1 MLFRKAMVLIMVFV
15 FTLALGSSAL
25 AAPGFVSYSK
35 SYELDGQIFMKM
47 LAGSA
52 ALGGEHKTLVWGEGI
67 LERYDLIVMGGG
79 EIEVHNLSDWRAD
92 PSSPAGLEVA
102 STFTQKIDLPDGPPN
117 THNQIFAVSV
127 KANRGESGSLSQNIS
142 AAAAV
147 YDEGE
152 EAYFTID
159 QIAKTSGGTVKRYI
173 NLIVPASG
181 EQLFEDSSIKGSAE
195 ITDQLLSNENI
206 DINATVAES
215 QTFNVE
221 IETKADAEADA
232 DQKQLEKA
240 YHDADGT
247 AEVYFVL
254 DGGSLFEDTVLPGLS
269 LEEIALPA
277 VIELASDLFV
287 ISDITIIWK
296 EPSVPDYDSS
306 LPGTYLFE
314 GELIFPEHI
323 TPPGKVLV
331 YYMLHVVE
339 ELPGEAEY
347 MEIETVENSE
357 SSAE

>member
-25 AAPGFVSYSK
+25 AVPGSVLYRK

-67 LERYDLIVMGGG
+67 LERHDLFVMGGG
-79 EIEVHNLSDWRAD
+79 EIEVRNLSDWRAD

-102 STFTQKIDLPDGPPN
+102 STFTQKIDLPDEPPN

-127 KANRGESGSLSQNIS
+127 MANRGESGSLRQKIS

-147 YDEGE
+147 YDEE
-152 EAYFTID
+152 KEAYFTID

-173 NLIVPASG
+173 NVVVPASG
-181 EQLFEDSSIKGSAE
+181 EQLFEDSIIKGSAE
-195 ITDQLLSNENI
+195 IRDQLLAAEGI
-206 DINATVAES
+206 DISAIAAES
-215 QTFNVE
+215 QTFAVVVE
-221 IETKADAEADA
+221 DNAEADA
-232 DQKQLEKA
+232 DQNQLEVA

-254 DGGSLFEDTVLPGLS
+254 DGGSLFEDTVLPGLPI
-269 LEEIALPA
+269 EEIALPA

-296 EPSVPDYDSS
+296 EQSVPEYDSS

-331 YYMLHVVE
+331 YYILHVVE
-339 ELPGEAEY
+339 ELPGEAETI
-347 MEIETVENSE
+347 EIETVENSE
-357 SSAE
+357 VSTE

>member
-1 MLFRKAMVLIMVFV
+1 MLFRKAMVIIMVFV

-25 AAPGFVSYSK
+25 AVPGSVLYRK

-67 LERYDLIVMGGG
+67 LERHDLIVMGGG
-79 EIEVHNLSDWRAD
+79 EIEVRNLSDWSAD

-152 EAYFTID
+152 EAYFTVA
-159 QIAKTSGGTVKRYI
+159 QTATTSGGIVKRYI

-181 EQLFEDSSIKGSAE
+181 EQLFEDSNIKGSAE

-206 DINATVAES
+206 DINATAAES
-215 QTFNVE
+215 QIFNVE
-221 IETKADAEADA
+221 IETEADA
-232 DQKQLEKA
+232 DVDADQQQLEKA

-254 DGGSLFEDTVLPGLS
+254 DGGPLFEDTVLPGLL

-287 ISDITIIWK
+287 ISDITITWK
-296 EPSVPDYDSS
+296 EQSVPEYDSS
-306 LPGTYLFE
+306 LSGTYLFE
-314 GELIFPEHI
+314 GELIFPEQI

-331 YYMLHVVE
+331 YYKLHVVE
-339 ELPGEAEY
+339 ELPGEAEILDT
-347 MEIETVENSE
+347 EIIEDSE
-357 SSAE
+357 DSRE